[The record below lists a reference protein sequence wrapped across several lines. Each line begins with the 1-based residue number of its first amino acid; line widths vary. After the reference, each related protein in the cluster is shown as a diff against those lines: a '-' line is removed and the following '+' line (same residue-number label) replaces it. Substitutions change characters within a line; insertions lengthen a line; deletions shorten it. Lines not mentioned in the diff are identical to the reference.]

1 MPMKQPPHIGGVIR
15 RNVLEPLG
23 LSVTEAATVLQVGR
37 PALSA
42 LLNERAAL
50 TPDMALRLEQAF
62 GPRMEH
68 LMRMQLAYELALTR
82 KDERRITVKRYVARS
97 NAATPEVG

>member
-1 MPMKQPPHIGGVIR
+1 MPMKQPPHVGGVIR
-15 RNVLEPLG
+15 RNVIAPLG
-23 LSVTEAATVLQVGR
+23 LSVTEAAVILQVGR

-50 TPDMALRLEQAF
+50 TPDMALRLEKAF
-62 GPRMEH
+62 GMRMEH

-82 KDERRITVKRYVARS
+82 KAERQITVKRYVARL
-97 NAATPEVG
+97 NAATP